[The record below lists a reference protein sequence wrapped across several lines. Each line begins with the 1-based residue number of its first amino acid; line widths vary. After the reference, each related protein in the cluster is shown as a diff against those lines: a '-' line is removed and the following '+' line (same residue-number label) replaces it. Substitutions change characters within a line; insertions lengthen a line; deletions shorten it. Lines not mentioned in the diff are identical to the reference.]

1 MLKAAEGTAVPR
13 LDRARRGG
21 VCFYGNNATGGQ
33 TVEIRSYMNF
43 LHRLEV
49 LKRNTRH
56 AWAVDG
62 RRESVA
68 EHSWRLAVMALLCRD
83 EFPGLD
89 MEKVLVMCLI
99 HDWGEAVT
107 GDIPAFRKTEADE
120 QVEAA
125 ALRGL
130 LTELP
135 EAQRR
140 ELQAL
145 FDEMEA
151 MESGEAR
158 LFKALDNMEAVF
170 THNEGPL
177 ESWLPLEHEENLVYG
192 QRNCAAFPWTAAL
205 REALRRESLE
215 KLRLEGGG
223 A

>member
-1 MLKAAEGTAVPR
+1 M
-13 LDRARRGG
+13 
-21 VCFYGNNATGGQ
+21 
-33 TVEIRSYMNF
+33 EIPVYLNF

-68 EHSWRLAVMALLCRD
+68 EHSWRLGVMALLCRD
-83 EFPGLD
+83 EFPELD
-89 MEKVLVMCLI
+89 MHKVLEMCLI

-107 GDIPAFRKTEADE
+107 GDIPAFWKTEADE
-120 QVEAA
+120 ADESL

-130 LTELP
+130 LMELP
-135 EAQRR
+135 EARR
-140 ELQAL
+140 AELQAL

-158 LFKALDNMEAVF
+158 LFKALDNLEAVL

-205 REALRRESLE
+205 REALRQESLE
-215 KLRLEGGG
+215 KLRREGGG
-223 A
+223 AQ